1 MLIQFIL
8 IAAIILIVA
17 FLTVNFL
24 KSSRSQANHAEID
37 MQVLIAKFYNQNNFF
52 RSMAKE
58 NTLLEFLL
66 LKLNSVHSNT
76 DYNNIKPYVFELSTR
91 LMPSYQSMIN
101 DYRNLNYSHEGIQNY
116 KAVYQQIVDDNRNN
130 DEVLQYIGS
139 ISQELFD
146 KLAFDAHTLNKSEL
160 SQQIIKDSASI
171 HVAQQELEYEK
182 CF

>member
-1 MLIQFIL
+1 
-8 IAAIILIVA
+8 VA

-24 KSSRSQANHAEID
+24 RSNRNLSDNSEID
-37 MQVLIAKFYNQNNFF
+37 IQVLIAKFYNQNNFF

-91 LMPSYQSMIN
+91 LMPSYQNMIN

-116 KAVYQQIVDDNRNN
+116 KAVYQQIVDDNRHNQ
-130 DEVLQYIGS
+130 EVLQYIGS

-146 KLAFDAHTLNKSEL
+146 KLAFDAHSLNKFTL

-171 HVAQQELEYEK
+171 HVEQHELELV
-182 CF
+182 